1 MEVVEIGWF
10 LLQILTWTVMKK
22 FVSRQ
27 TSEKGNPRFVPVSNE
42 FIHEVRWT
50 ETLLVTVQLVEMD

>member
-1 MEVVEIGWF
+1 MEAVERGWF
-10 LLQILTWTVMKK
+10 LPQILAWTVMKK

-42 FIHEVRWT
+42 FMNEVRWT
-50 ETLLVTVQLVEMD
+50 ETLLVTVQLVGMD